1 MANIRPYLHS
11 LYFLGKVIYTQKVDI
26 YSIGLIFF
34 EMNYPPFNTMTEKSN
49 VFMQLKSQTFPT
61 DFKYTNITDLPRQI
75 ITKMLSRDPNKRPS
89 AKEII
94 PSLPAKFADESFQ
107 EALKKVLEKTDSTR
121 FRNVLGTIFKEKSL
135 SESKISLPSN
145 NIETAQAVFDSFLS
159 KSCIFERISEI
170 MSRHG
175 AIQIHLPNF
184 YTRNLIQRPVIEAI
198 HMLSEQGTVL
208 SMPFD
213 LRVPFTAFIARNNI
227 EHDMKTFCIGKIY
240 RQNNYDAS
248 TVNNSIVPANTNFSL
263 SPQGPEER
271 FEMIFDII
279 SPPTYNCLVEAET
292 ILVTMDILL
301 TFDVFKNDSFCIYIS
316 HSKLLDALLEQYEM
330 NESERR
336 NILQILLKHGP
347 SSSPTTKRKNSA
359 KGFSKLKDLCQAF
372 THGSGLCRSL
382 VQNYEPGNFEQ
393 EFLKEN
399 PSLKENQ
406 NFQTALKDIK
416 FLLRHLKGIP
426 NQFSLC
432 ISPGVINYLNT
443 DGLLFQVSLT
453 SNPETNSNSNPCNDD
468 ILLATGMMHQN
479 LIAKFRHSK
488 QYPKHAF
495 GVRIDLQECI
505 DREKCAVSHANFDC
519 LVVPLD
525 CDTNTISDSFSIA
538 KDLWKKSNL
547 RCDVLKY
554 AEYESKIE
562 KICKKDVTPLIIF
575 VDNKRG
581 TKKSRLKLKM
591 FDLKENKYLENDTVL
606 QENVCDEALKFF
618 EKFEKWK
625 LNPQQNRIKF
635 QVISNK
641 RNVTGIQELTI
652 EKLKTVINKF
662 ENFDTIHIIATDL
675 DSKLLLGFIYDL
687 HMKTESAKLTCLG
700 LDTRQ
705 NRIIYELKKYID
717 TIFKNQTNTLR
728 LLILYSLTDEKH
740 HIVDCFN

>member
-1 MANIRPYLHS
+1 M
-11 LYFLGKVIYTQKVDI
+11 YTQKVDI

-34 EMNYPPFNTMTEKSN
+34 EMNYPPFSTVTEKSN
-49 VFMQLKSQTFPT
+49 VFMQLKSQIFPA
-61 DFKYTNITDLPRQI
+61 DFKYSNITDLPRQI

-94 PSLPAKFADESFQ
+94 LSLPAKFAAELFQ
-107 EALKKVLEKTDSTR
+107 EALKKVLEKPDSTR
-121 FRNVLGTIFKEKSL
+121 FRNVLSTIFKEKSL
-135 SESKISLPSN
+135 AESKISLPAN
-145 NIETAQAVFDSFLS
+145 NLETSLSVYDSFLS
-159 KSCIFERISEI
+159 KNRIFERITEI
-170 MSRHG
+170 MSKHG

-184 YTRNLIQRPVIEAI
+184 YNRNLIQRPVIEAI

-240 RQNNYDAS
+240 RQNNFDAS
-248 TVNNSIVPANTNFSL
+248 TINSIVPANNNLSL

-279 SPPTYNCLVEAET
+279 SPPTYNCLAEAET
-292 ILVTMDILL
+292 ILVTMDVLL

-347 SSSPTTKRKNSA
+347 SSSPITKRKNSA

-372 THGSGLCRSL
+372 THGGGLCRSL
-382 VQNYEPGNFEQ
+382 VQNYEPVNFEQ

-399 PSLKENQ
+399 PTLKDNQ
-406 NFQTALKDIK
+406 NFQTALKDIR
-416 FLLRHLKGIP
+416 FLLKHLKGIP

-453 SNPETNSNSNPCNDD
+453 SNPETNPNSYPCNDD

-479 LIAKFRHSK
+479 LIAKFRNSK

-505 DREKCAVSHANFDC
+505 DREKCAMPNTNFDC

-525 CDTNTISDSFSIA
+525 HDPNTISDSFSIA
-538 KDLWKKSNL
+538 KDLWLKCKLS
-547 RCDVLKY
+547 CDVLKY
-554 AEYESKIE
+554 TEYESKAE
-562 KICKKDVTPLIIF
+562 KICKKDQIPLIIF

-591 FDLKENKYLENDTVL
+591 FDVKENKFLDNDTVL
-606 QENVCDEALKFF
+606 QENVCDEAVRFI
-618 EKFEKWK
+618 EKFKK
-625 LNPQQNRIKF
+625 SKTNPRQNRIKF

-641 RNVTGIQELTI
+641 RSVAGIEELAT
-652 EKLKTVINKF
+652 EKLKNVINKF

-675 DSKLLLGFIYDL
+675 DSKSLLGFIYDI

-700 LDTRQ
+700 PDARQ
-705 NRIIYELKKYID
+705 NRIIYELKKYINA
-717 TIFKNQTNTLR
+717 ILKNPTNTLR